1 MKIEI
6 CEQMMQSW
14 LLNCKLCEIAQTNW
28 KISPLHFKTILPK
41 DIMYVQEFMD
51 EIVSID
57 HDELKNLFGKN
68 NAEQFIKQCEIDI
81 IGVKFE
87 DGEVDTVY
95 LADSAFHMRGLGY
108 DNPTRAVAM
117 KIARAA
123 AISQI
128 VFGKKATIKVIFAS
142 PFCRPTPLSKI
153 SDAVNAIL
161 PIVNIYYPNVLV
173 ELYFNEEFSEKIYL
187 PLAQNIDEIIDDND
201 LFMRSLNLAKVSE
214 QQLPAN
220 NTKDPKKKSKKQTNK
235 SPKTITT
242 SNQHPTI
249 TLSPSNLDDFK
260 DALLQKKRAEITW
273 IYSDGTQEDK
283 VWNASKFTEASDIYG
298 NLQSRPEWRNR
309 SINGLIEVRVKVN

>member
-28 KISPLHFKTILPK
+28 KISPLHFKTLLPK
-41 DIMYVQEFMD
+41 DIMHVQKFMD
-51 EIVSID
+51 EIVAIN

-117 KIARAA
+117 KIARAS

-142 PFCRPTPLSKI
+142 PFCRPTPLAQI

-161 PIVNIYYPNVLV
+161 PVVNAYYPNVVV
-173 ELYFNEEFSEKIYL
+173 ELYFNERFSEDIYL
-187 PLAQNIDEIIDDND
+187 PLAQNVDEIIDA
-201 LFMRSLNLAKVSE
+201 RKVTVGYVTTAIAQITSSTST
-214 QQLPAN
+214 PA
-220 NTKDPKKKSKKQTNK
+220 
-235 SPKTITT
+235 
-242 SNQHPTI
+242 
-249 TLSPSNLDDFK
+249 L
-260 DALLQKKRAEITW
+260 
-273 IYSDGTQEDK
+273 
-283 VWNASKFTEASDIYG
+283 
-298 NLQSRPEWRNR
+298 
-309 SINGLIEVRVKVN
+309 

>member
-41 DIMYVQEFMD
+41 DILYVQKFMN

-128 VFGKKATIKVIFAS
+128 VFGNKATIKVIFAS
-142 PFCRPTPLSKI
+142 PFCRPTPLSQI

-214 QQLPAN
+214 QHLTAN
-220 NTKDPKKKSKKQTNK
+220 NTKGTKKSSKKHTNK
-235 SPKTITT
+235 SPTNVTT

-249 TLSPSNLDDFK
+249 TLVPSDLDDFK

-273 IYSDGTQEDK
+273 VYSDGTQEDK

-309 SINGLIEVRVKVN
+309 SINGLIEVRVKIN